1 MIPILFDKTE
11 KNFTSQGLGSL
22 TDAIS
27 CTVTEQRNGEFELE
41 MKYPIAGIH
50 YADITYSRYILAV
63 PADGETAQPFEIYK
77 ISRPIGGTVTIS
89 ARHVSY
95 QLSYI
100 ATIPNGQS
108 TSAKAALD
116 SLKAGAASS
125 CPFTFSSD
133 VTKAGTFS
141 NKKVQTIRS
150 VLGGQSGSVLD
161 VYGGEYKWDKW
172 NVSLLENRGS
182 TLPVTIEYGKNLTD
196 LTQEENI
203 ESTYTAV
210 IAMWSQEQDGETTTV
225 YSDIAYTSN
234 KDAFPYVRTLILDS
248 TSDYQEAPTKA
259 QLTEKAKQYIK
270 ANNVGVPK
278 VSLTV
283 SFVNLKDT
291 EEYKNVAPLQ
301 RINLC
306 DTIKVKFTELG
317 VDAAAKV
324 VKTVYDTLNERY
336 TSLEIGEA
344 KTDLTASIASLV
356 TTDYTDEIT
365 AADAKLYQRLTS
377 DLERAA
383 SLISGGLGGYVVIRK
398 NETTGYP
405 EEILIMDMPDKT
417 TAKNVIRLNKNG
429 IGFSQN
435 GYNGPFNSAW
445 TIDGVF
451 NAQYIG
457 TGTLSAVT
465 MQTAKSTENV
475 QRVAIEKKTSAIKGY
490 TSGGTLINLIDMVN
504 GNTNSANMVID
515 AKNMLAIRTPKL
527 GVTNGSAGTGAAEV
541 KTCITQTGAYVTNIT
556 KNMGDSEHQT
566 WEGYV
571 FGDTCYCTLPVFL
584 NVTYSDTGFVN
595 GLAISHDT
603 AQTEII

>member
-1 MIPILFDKTE
+1 MIPILFEKTE

-27 CTVTEQRNGEFELE
+27 CSVTEERNGEFELE
-41 MKYPIAGIH
+41 MKYPISGLH
-50 YADITYSRYILAV
+50 YADIAYSRYILAV
-63 PADGETAQPFEIYK
+63 PADGEAAQPFEIYK

-89 ARHVSY
+89 ARHISY

-100 ATIPNGQS
+100 ATIPVGES
-108 TSAKAALD
+108 TSAQNALN
-116 SLKAGAASS
+116 SLKTGAAST
-125 CPFTFSSD
+125 CPFTFTSD
-133 VTKAGTFS
+133 VTQAGTFS
-141 NKKVQTIRS
+141 NKKVQTIRAL
-150 VLGGQSGSVLD
+150 LGGQTGSILD

-172 NVSLLENRGS
+172 NVSLLDNRGS

-210 IAMWSQEQDGETTTV
+210 IAMWSQEQDGVTTTV
-225 YSDIAYTSN
+225 YSDIAYTDN
-234 KDAFPYVRTLILDS
+234 KDAFPYVRTLIVDN

-270 ANNVGVPK
+270 ANKVGVPK
-278 VSLTV
+278 VSLTI
-283 SFVNLKDT
+283 SFVNLRDT

-306 DTIKVKFTELG
+306 DTIKVKFPELG
-317 VDAAAKV
+317 VDASAKV
-324 VKTVYDTLNERY
+324 IKTVYDVLNEKY

-344 KTDLTASIASLV
+344 KTNLATTIADIV
-356 TTDYTDEIT
+356 TDYTDEIT
-365 AADAKLYQRLTS
+365 AANARLYAQLES
-377 DLERAA
+377 DLERATA
-383 SLISGGLGGYVVIRK
+383 LIAGGLGGYVVIRK
-398 NETTGYP
+398 SESTGYP
-405 EEILIMDMPDKT
+405 EEILIMDMPDKS

-465 MQTAKSTENV
+465 MQTAKPTENM
-475 QRVAIEKKTSAIKGY
+475 QRLAIEKETSAIKGF

-504 GNTNSANMVID
+504 GNTTGANMVID
-515 AKNMLAIRTPKL
+515 AKNMLAIRTPKI
-527 GVTNGSAGTGAAEV
+527 GVTNVSAGTGSAEV

-571 FGDTCYCTLPVFL
+571 FGDTCYCTLPVYL

-595 GLAISHDT
+595 GLAISHET
-603 AQTEII
+603 AQTEVV

>member
-1 MIPILFDKTE
+1 MIPILFEKTE

-27 CTVTEQRNGEFELE
+27 CSVTEERNGEFELE
-41 MKYPIAGIH
+41 MKYPISGLH
-50 YADITYSRYILAV
+50 YADIAYSRYILAV
-63 PADGETAQPFEIYK
+63 PADGEAAQPFEIYK

-89 ARHVSY
+89 ARHISY

-100 ATIPNGQS
+100 ATIPVGES
-108 TSAKAALD
+108 TSAQNALN
-116 SLKAGAASS
+116 SLKTGAAST
-125 CPFTFSSD
+125 CPFTFTSD
-133 VTKAGTFS
+133 VTQAGTFS
-141 NKKVQTIRS
+141 NKKVQTIRAL
-150 VLGGQSGSVLD
+150 LGGQTGSILD

-172 NVSLLENRGS
+172 NVSLLDNRGS

-210 IAMWSQEQDGETTTV
+210 IAMWSQEQDGVTTTV
-225 YSDIAYTSN
+225 YSDIAYTDN
-234 KDAFPYVRTLILDS
+234 KDAFPYVRTLIVDN

-270 ANNVGVPK
+270 ANKVGVPK
-278 VSLTV
+278 VSLTI
-283 SFVNLKDT
+283 SFVNLRDT

-306 DTIKVKFTELG
+306 DTIKVKFPELG
-317 VDAAAKV
+317 VDASAKV
-324 VKTVYDTLNERY
+324 IKTVYDVLNEKY

-344 KTDLTASIASLV
+344 KTNLATTIADIV
-356 TTDYTDEIT
+356 TDYTDEIT
-365 AADAKLYQRLTS
+365 AANARLYAQLES
-377 DLERAA
+377 DLERATA
-383 SLISGGLGGYVVIRK
+383 LIAGGLGGYVVIRK
-398 NETTGYP
+398 SESTGYP
-405 EEILIMDMPDKT
+405 EEILIMDMPDKS

-465 MQTAKSTENV
+465 MQTAKPTENM
-475 QRVAIEKKTSAIKGY
+475 QRLAIEKETSAIKGF
-490 TSGGTLINLIDMVN
+490 TS
-504 GNTNSANMVID
+504 
-515 AKNMLAIRTPKL
+515 
-527 GVTNGSAGTGAAEV
+527 
-541 KTCITQTGAYVTNIT
+541 
-556 KNMGDSEHQT
+556 
-566 WEGYV
+566 
-571 FGDTCYCTLPVFL
+571 GDTCYCTLPVYL

-595 GLAISHDT
+595 GLAISHET
-603 AQTEII
+603 AQTEVV